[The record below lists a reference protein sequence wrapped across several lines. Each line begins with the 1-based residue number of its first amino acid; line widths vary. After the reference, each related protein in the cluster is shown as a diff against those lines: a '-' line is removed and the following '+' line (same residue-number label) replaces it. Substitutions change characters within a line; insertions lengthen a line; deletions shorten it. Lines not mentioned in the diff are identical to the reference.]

1 MGKLKI
7 KLKEQSNNIID
18 VLPCSLLLTFTFF
31 VFGPLQMYLIN
42 KSEFWFELTHILPS
56 IIVSFIIVFIIL
68 NLISLLVSKN
78 FKNYYAALLFGIGF
92 ALYIQGNFIN
102 LDYGVLDGTE
112 IDWNSYGYLGAVNTI
127 FWVLCI
133 LSPIILTKI
142 LAKQVRKTIKI
153 CSLFI
158 VAVQALTIG
167 ALLFSTDF
175 STDKK
180 ISVTG
185 DYMFSLS
192 PEKNEIVF
200 ILDTFDASYMN
211 NVLEEHPE
219 YKELFSDFTY
229 YNNVIGAY
237 PTTKGALPHILTGE
251 KYDNSVPY
259 SEYIIGAYE
268 KTELYDTLI
277 SNGYD
282 VGLYCS
288 KVFISADYA
297 DNLINIEKKELQPS
311 SNIKLGLMMYKSTAF
326 SYFPHILKDKF
337 WFYSGDFDQY
347 ITISDKKTSAK
358 PYSTDDIS
366 FYNSLVEDG
375 LKLDNYNN
383 AFRLYHLLGAH
394 PPYTMTSDLKQ
405 NEDGTN
411 AVEESLASLNVVLE
425 YISQLKEAGI
435 YDNTSI
441 IVMGDHGGVEY
452 RHNPMLMVK
461 SANSESEF
469 TISNAP
475 ISFDDLLN
483 TMLYLATG
491 NAKYEPNVFSWSEN
505 DVRTREYLYYTWD
518 DSWDKDYLP
527 DIYEYTFGG
536 TSIDTLQM
544 NKTGTVYTP
553 NKTIKNYKVE
563 VALGEKLTFPNGGKI
578 QGAFVYGFSLDEGT
592 HIWSL
597 GKKAKLS
604 FALENNKFSRD
615 DQLALILKFKYIYG
629 KSQRIKCFVN
639 GTLIDEKTI
648 KSSSKPIL
656 FEFPA
661 SLILESDVL
670 EIEFEYPDAFNN
682 PESSESRTL
691 ALAFEHM
698 IIDYAKNLLPFIK
711 VGEESIKVDFSEN
724 GASDDLINEG
734 WYEQEKNHRWTSEKA
749 DITFFSEKAQD
760 YLLTVECLTYSNSG
774 NTHVLYN
781 GEEIALW
788 DKNTKT
794 HKESVILPVQ
804 FYDKSGKQTVTFITD
819 DAKSPLESGESK
831 DSRVLGISVKS
842 MTFNVQKP

>member
-68 NLISLLVSKN
+68 NLISLLVSRN

-127 FWVLCI
+127 IWVLCI

-142 LAKQVRKTIKI
+142 WAKQVRKTIKI

-158 VAVQALTIG
+158 IAVQALTIG

-175 STDKK
+175 SIDKK

-251 KYDNSVPY
+251 RYLNNVPFNKYI
-259 SEYIIGAYE
+259 EEAY
-268 KTELYDTLI
+268 KNTILYDTLI

-282 VGLYCS
+282 IGINVS
-288 KVFISADYA
+288 KIFLPSNSADIFRNVIDKSAKPTSYM
-297 DNLINIEKKELQPS
+297 N
-311 SNIKLGLMMYKSTAF
+311 LGLMMYKSTAF
-326 SYFPHILKDKF
+326 SYFPHILKERF
-337 WFYSGDFDQY
+337 WFYSGDFDKY
-347 ITISDKKTSAK
+347 IDISNNKTASK
-358 PYSTDDIS
+358 TLSKDDIV
-366 FYNSLVEDG
+366 FYNSLIEEG
-375 LKLDNYNN
+375 LTFDNDSY
-383 AFRLYHLLGAH
+383 AFRVYHLHGVH
-394 PPYTMTSDLKQ
+394 PPYRMTSQLTYDD
-405 NEDGTN
+405 NGTSIM
-411 AVEESLASLNVVLE
+411 EESLGSLNVVLE
-425 YISQLKEAGI
+425 YISQLKKAGL
-435 YDNTSI
+435 YDQTSI
-441 IVMGDHGGVEY
+441 IVMADHGGVDY
-452 RHNPMLMVK
+452 RQNPMLMVK
-461 SANSESEF
+461 AMNNSADF
-469 TISNAP
+469 RISSAP
-475 ISFDDLLN
+475 ISYDDLLN
-483 TMLYLATG
+483 TMLWLATG
-491 NAKYEPNVFSWSEN
+491 DDRYEPNVFSWNEN
-505 DVRTREYLYYTWD
+505 DIRIRKYWYYDWD
-518 DSWDKDYLP
+518 NSWDKDYLP
-527 DIYEYTFGG
+527 DIYEYITDSS
-536 TSIDTLQM
+536 SIDMQKM
-544 NKTGTVYTP
+544 NKTGTVYTSSG
-553 NKTIKNYKVE
+553 IKNNFFVKVS
-563 VALGEKLTFPNGGKI
+563 LGEKLQFPNGGKI
-578 QGAFVYGFSLDEGT
+578 QGAFVYGFSSDEGT

-749 DITFFSEKAQD
+749 DIIFLAEKAQD
-760 YLLTVECLTYSNSG
+760 YMITVEYSTYKNSG
-774 NTHVLYN
+774 DTHILYN

-788 DKNTKT
+788 NKNTDRHT
-794 HKESVILPVQ
+794 ENIVLPAKL
-804 FYDKSGKQTVTFITD
+804 FNRGGKQIVTFITD
-819 DAKSPLESGESK
+819 DAKSPLECGEST
-831 DSRVLGISVKS
+831 DNRVLGISLRSIIIEIK
-842 MTFNVQKP
+842 K